1 MHELFFH
8 YSLIK
13 DVLLL
18 QRKFGAPDLFEGLVE
33 VMR

>member
-13 DVLLL
+13 DVLLM
-18 QRKFGAPDLFEGLVE
+18 QRKFGASDFEGLVGII
-33 VMR
+33 R